1 MATYCVKATEW
12 SETIRWGFRDRVFT
26 VADQVENYEEA
37 VALAKSYVIF
47 FVEGEVDMT
56 GNRPDMFEINN
67 HHFGASRKTPEE
79 AYGLR
84 AWVEEEWIF

>member
-1 MATYCVKATEW
+1 MTTYCVKANEW
-12 SETIRWGFRDRVFT
+12 NQTGRYGFRDREWT
-26 VADQVENYEEA
+26 VVDKVEDYEEA

-56 GNRPDMFEINN
+56 GQRPDMFEINH
-67 HHFGASRKTPEE
+67 HHFGANRKTPEA

-84 AWVEEEWIF
+84 SWVEEEWVF